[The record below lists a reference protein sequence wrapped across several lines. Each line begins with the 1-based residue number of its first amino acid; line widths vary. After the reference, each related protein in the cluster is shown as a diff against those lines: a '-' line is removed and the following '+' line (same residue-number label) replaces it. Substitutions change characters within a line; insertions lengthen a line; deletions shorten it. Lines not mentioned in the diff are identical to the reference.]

1 MAGAAPGAQAILR
14 HSQIS
19 MTMDVYTHVVGD
31 SEREAVGMLAELLE
45 DPLIG

>member
-1 MAGAAPGAQAILR
+1 MVQGVKVERATVR
-14 HSQIS
+14 T
-19 MTMDVYTHVVGD
+19 TMDVYTHVVGD

>member
-1 MAGAAPGAQAILR
+1 MHPEVAQAILR

-19 MTMDVYTHVVGD
+19 MTLDVYAHVVGD
-31 SEREAVGMLAELLE
+31 SEREAVDMLAELLK